1 VAYATVGNIR
11 SANKN
16 KNIRVFNPVAQI
28 KFRRRLALR
37 DSFWEIGKIG

>member
-1 VAYATVGNIR
+1 MLQLAI
-11 SANKN
+11 SAPPTKT
-16 KNIRVFNPVAQI
+16 KILACLIQLPKI